1 MKLDDAF
8 EIERNRLAG
17 LHALRDRMMQQDS
30 IDALLMRATPRPA
43 PIFNLSRPQIGAAV
57 ALALCLGLSLGVIAE
72 RTWIEANAAE
82 VQK

>member
-17 LHALRDRMMQQDS
+17 LHALRDRMMQRDS
-30 IDALLMRATPRPA
+30 IDALLARATPRPA
-43 PIFNLSRPQIGAAV
+43 PIFNLSRPQIAAAV
-57 ALALCLGLSLGVIAE
+57 ALALCLGLTLGVIAE
-72 RTWIEANAAE
+72 RTWTEANAAE

>member
-1 MKLDDAF
+1 MKFDDAF

-43 PIFNLSRPQIGAAV
+43 ATINLSRPQIGAAV
-57 ALALCLGLSLGVIAE
+57 ALALCVGLALGVIAE